1 MAEDKPLRIL
11 GIDPGSRIMGIAVI
25 DYAKNRAQC
34 LFHDQV
40 YFTAGAALPE
50 RLGQIY
56 QNVQKVAT
64 QYGPHEVAIEQAFMH
79 KYVQAAMTLGH
90 ARGAAM
96 TAVVSAGI
104 PIFEY
109 APRLIKKAIVG
120 YGAAEKNQMQSM
132 IKLLF
137 NLSELPSADAADALA
152 VALCHAHM
160 RQCNVRV

>member
-1 MAEDKPLRIL
+1 MAEGRPLRIL
-11 GIDPGSRIMGIAVI
+11 GIDPGSRIMGVGVI

-34 LFHDQV
+34 LFYDQIH
-40 YFTAGAALPE
+40 FTPGALPQ
-50 RLGQIY
+50 RLGEIY
-56 QNVQKVAT
+56 KNIQAVAT
-64 QYGPHEVAIEQAFMH
+64 HYGPHEVAIEQAFMH
-79 KYVQAAMTLGH
+79 KHIQAAMTLGH

-96 TAVVSAGI
+96 TAVVAAGI

-120 YGAAEKNQMQSM
+120 YGAAQKNQMQSM

-137 NLSELPSADAADALA
+137 NLAELPSADAADALA

-160 RQCNVRV
+160 RQSDSRHA

>member
-1 MAEDKPLRIL
+1 MAQDKPLRIL
-11 GIDPGSRIMGIAVI
+11 GIDPGSRIMGIGVI

-34 LFHDQV
+34 LFYDQV
-40 YFTAGAALPE
+40 HFTPGILSE

-56 QNVQKVAT
+56 KNIQTVAAH
-64 QYGPHEVAIEQAFMH
+64 YVPDEVAIEQAFMH
-79 KYVQAAMTLGH
+79 KHVQAAMVLGH

-120 YGAAEKNQMQSM
+120 YGAAQKNQMQSM

-160 RQCNVRV
+160 RQCSVRA